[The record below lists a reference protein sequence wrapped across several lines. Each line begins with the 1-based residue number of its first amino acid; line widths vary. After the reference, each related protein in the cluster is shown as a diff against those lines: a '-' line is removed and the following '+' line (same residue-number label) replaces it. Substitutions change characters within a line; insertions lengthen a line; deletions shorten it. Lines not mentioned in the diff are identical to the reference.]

1 MKISLFDLLS
11 NVLFD
16 WKARKSLN
24 KLSENFVMIIQD
36 MCGNI
41 HGAHNKSSILK
52 ASKKLMKIVKDK
64 YKDKKSLKWILDN
77 EKEILE
83 KYEVLEVQTTDIE
96 ELTDT
101 DSSSDESYTENKKS
115 FKNLRVSLLV

>member
-1 MKISLFDLLS
+1 
-11 NVLFD
+11 
-16 WKARKSLN
+16 
-24 KLSENFVMIIQD
+24 MIIQD

-41 HGAHNKSSILK
+41 YGAENKSSILK
-52 ASKKLMKIVKDK
+52 ASKKLMKLVKDK

-101 DSSSDESYTENKKS
+101 DCS
-115 FKNLRVSLLV
+115 

>member
-41 HGAHNKSSILK
+41 HGAENKLSILK

-101 DSSSDESYTENKKS
+101 DSSSDESYIENIKS

>member
-36 MCGNI
+36 MCGNV
-41 HGAHNKSSILK
+41 HGAENKSSILK